1 MNLLDTDTLRAAADS
16 IARRPRA
23 EMRDASRVVG
33 EVLLAQAEA
42 RTGAVSH
49 QQIEARCGEVGAT
62 DATGEVDGVRPIE
75 VLRRGPKSAL
85 ERAVVSVLLA
95 RHVGEILDGESGPTR
110 LRARLSDL
118 DWLEFTGPYAPYAA
132 ARVALNADTSER
144 FEALLTES
152 DVAAGSLRAI
162 EAVRALR
169 GIALDDEERSSQRS
183 AGVESAVSVAVELD
197 GYARGFVARL
207 LSSLVGWGA
216 LRGLVRTVGG
226 WIFSFRRPATLSL
239 EGESLRLVGHSE
251 VLGRTLRTW
260 DIRMPVRELVELKKE
275 VRYPSAPAALSI
287 AGLLV
292 GTLLGAKR
300 VFEGVGA
307 RWFAVIAIGVGMIL
321 AGVATE
327 LVLRALWPG
336 VTGRT
341 RLAIR
346 SKDSRALELTH
357 VDSDEADR
365 MLDAIDALLRG
376 QRTEPARPARKT
388 QDSAK
393 SSGKNALKSWDV
405 ALDGDRGNADND
417 RTVEDPV
424 KLDEMGGAP
433 TLIAGTEVAK
443 DKGKGKSKSAK

>member
-132 ARVALNADTSER
+132 ARVALDADTGER
-144 FEALLTES
+144 FESLLTES
-152 DVAAGSLRAI
+152 DVAAGSSRAI

-169 GIALDDEERSSQRS
+169 GIALDEERTTAASR
-183 AGVESAVSVAVELD
+183 GVESVLSVAVELD
-197 GYARGFVARL
+197 GYARGFTARL

-341 RLAIR
+341 RLSIR

-376 QRTEPARPARKT
+376 LRTEPARPARKA
-388 QDSAK
+388 QDSAR
-393 SSGKNALKSWDV
+393 NTALKSWDV
-405 ALDGDRGNADND
+405 ALDSQHGSADND

-443 DKGKGKSKSAK
+443 GKGKGKSKSAK

>member
-1 MNLLDTDTLRAAADS
+1 MNLLDSDTLRAAADA
-16 IARRPRA
+16 IARRPRSD
-23 EMRDASRVVG
+23 MRAASRVVG
-33 EVLLAQAEA
+33 DVLLAQAEA

-95 RHVGEILDGESGPTR
+95 RHVGELLDGEGGPAR
-110 LRARLSDL
+110 VRARLSDL

-132 ARVALNADTSER
+132 APFALARDTSER
-144 FEALLTES
+144 FETLVEES
-152 DVAAGSLRAI
+152 DISGASARAI

-169 GIALDDEERSSQRS
+169 GLVTAPSDEQGEGASRDN
-183 AGVESAVSVAVELD
+183 AVSVAVELE
-197 GYARGFVARL
+197 GYARGFLPRL
-207 LSSLVGWGA
+207 LSSLVGLGA

-226 WIFSFRRPATLSL
+226 WVFSFKRPATLSL

-251 VLGRTLRTW
+251 ILGRTLRTW
-260 DIRMPVRELVELKKE
+260 DIRLPVHELVELRKE
-275 VRYPSAPAALSI
+275 VRFPWAPAALSI

-292 GTLLGAKR
+292 GTLVGARR

-321 AGVATE
+321 AGVAAE

-336 VTGRT
+336 LIGKT

-346 SKDSRALELTH
+346 SKDARALELTH
-357 VDSDEADR
+357 VASEEADR
-365 MLDAIDALLRG
+365 LLDAVELVLRG
-376 QRTEPARPARKT
+376 ERTERSMRPAREKRE
-388 QDSAK
+388 QPKSADS
-393 SSGKNALKSWDV
+393 GALKSWDV
-405 ALDGDRGNADND
+405 SMSNND

-424 KLDEMGGAP
+424 KLDEASSAP
-433 TLIAGTEVAK
+433 TLLAGTEPPK
-443 DKGKGKSKSAK
+443 KKKK

>member
-1 MNLLDTDTLRAAADS
+1 MNLLDSDTLRAAADA
-16 IARRPRA
+16 IARRPRSDVRA
-23 EMRDASRVVG
+23 ASRVVG
-33 EVLLAQAEA
+33 DVLLAQAEA

-95 RHVGEILDGESGPTR
+95 RHVGELLDGDGGPAR
-110 LRARLSDL
+110 VRARLSDL

-132 ARVALNADTSER
+132 APYALARDTGER
-144 FEALLTES
+144 FETLVEES
-152 DVAAGSLRAI
+152 DISGGSARAI

-169 GIALDDEERSSQRS
+169 GLATGARGDELEAPSS
-183 AGVESAVSVAVELD
+183 ANAVSVAVELE
-197 GYARGFVARL
+197 GYAKGFLPRL
-207 LSSLVGWGA
+207 LASLVGVGA

-226 WIFSFRRPATLSL
+226 WVFSFKRPATLSL

-260 DIRMPVRELVELKKE
+260 DIRMPVHELVELRKE
-275 VRYPSAPAALSI
+275 VRFPWAPAALSI

-292 GTLLGAKR
+292 GTLMGARR

-336 VTGRT
+336 LIGKA

-346 SKDSRALELTH
+346 SKDARALELTH
-357 VDSDEADR
+357 VASEEADR
-365 MLDAIDALLRG
+365 LLDAVEAVLRG
-376 QRTEPARPARKT
+376 ERTERSRPASRDKGA
-388 QDSAK
+388 SK
-393 SSGKNALKSWDV
+393 GALKSWDV
-405 ALDGDRGNADND
+405 SMTNHD

-424 KLDEMGGAP
+424 KLDEATSAP
-433 TLIAGTEVAK
+433 TLLAGTESPK
-443 DKGKGKSKSAK
+443 KKK